1 MTELEIK
8 LNCYKYKEEYKFKLK
23 SVKTTIR
30 QVKEELRNIIRV
42 DLDNIKFLFSSQNL
56 EDDKTLED
64 YNIQN
69 GNTIFYYYKK
79 PKAQKTKNKIP
90 DKKPEINDNNINN
103 NLNNDDNISLDNLN
117 KKDKE
122 TNENSQLEEIGEEVD
137 KYNLKIYSSIIKILT
152 FKHLEKMEQILKNL
166 KEKNY
171 TDFQNIYKNKIKFT
185 EYLKT
190 PITKDD
196 VKNYRQY
203 YVKAKNLLDE
213 QGPNGKFEILIT
225 DEEEEYIKSWK
236 KKGLEE
242 TTIILE
248 YVKNK
253 FDKIKTDGNL
263 RDKLSEKFN

>member
-90 DKKPEINDNNINN
+90 DKKPEINDNINN
-103 NLNNDDNISLDNLN
+103 NLNNDDNIISDNPN
-117 KKDKE
+117 KKDNE

-152 FKHLEKMEQILKNL
+152 YKDSNKMEQILKNL

-225 DEEEEYIKSWK
+225 DGEEEYIKSWK

-253 FDKIKTDGNL
+253 FDKQKTDGNL